1 MLLSILSGAYRLL
14 MGEIVRDFGS
24 NCLLSKVAFQYVA
37 GGIRVLQGTT
47 VGLAGILIKKYTFQV
62 IVF

>member
-1 MLLSILSGAYRLL
+1 

-37 GGIRVLQGTT
+37 VGIRVLQGTT